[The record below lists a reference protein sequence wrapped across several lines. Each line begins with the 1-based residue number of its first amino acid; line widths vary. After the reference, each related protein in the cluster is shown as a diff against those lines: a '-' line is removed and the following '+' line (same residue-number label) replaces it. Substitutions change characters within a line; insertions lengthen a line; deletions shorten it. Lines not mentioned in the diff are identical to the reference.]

1 MLQRVA
7 GAVTVA
13 RRSMDYVIVDL
24 HPSYSPLNRA
34 LFDRADR
41 ILVPVTPDLPAI
53 RARKFRVAL
62 DCVRG
67 ARARVRMRAWLKAGL
82 RAWGIEVVEVG
93 YPDSYEVR
101 AFEAFT
107 RGR

>member
-1 MLQRVA
+1 MADPHELWRLVCRPREPWSPRE
-7 GAVTVA
+7 A
-13 RRSMDYVIVDL
+13 RG
-24 HPSYSPLNRA
+24 P
-34 LFDRADR
+34 
-41 ILVPVTPDLPAI
+41 VP
-53 RARKFRVAL
+53 
-62 DCVRG
+62 G
-67 ARARVRMRAWLKAGL
+67 GVRMRAWLKAGL